1 MALQEREMLKRKEVM
16 DLIGLTNQTYNTER
30 YLTPLIDLG
39 LVIQLVKSRPNSPKQ
54 RYTLTEKGGKF
65 KYLLTKIIAEKN

>member
-1 MALQEREMLKRKEVM
+1 MFTRKEMMALV
-16 DLIGLTNQTYNTER
+16 GLTNQTYNTER

-39 LVIQLVKSRPNSPKQ
+39 IVTQLIKSRPNSPKQ

-65 KYLLTKIIAEKN
+65 RYLLTKIIAEKN